1 MATRIAARDLFGHA
15 LRRRKPTSDAEARRQ
30 IAIVNYVRWT
40 APDILIWHVANG
52 GRRDKEEAAKLKRMG
67 VLAGVLDLTLAL
79 PEGRTAFWE
88 TKPPGEELSDEQ
100 LQIIEQ
106 LSAMG
111 HRCAVVWSIDDARR
125 ELQRLGIKTREVL
138 QTAG

>member
-1 MATRIAARDLFGHA
+1 MATRIAARDLFGHPA
-15 LRRRKPTSDAEARRQ
+15 RRRRSASDAEARRQ
-30 IAIVNYVRWT
+30 IAIVDYVRWT
-40 APDILIWHVANG
+40 APGILIWHVPNG

-67 VLAGVLDLTLAL
+67 VLAGALDLTVAL
-79 PEGRTAFWE
+79 PEGRVAFWE

-100 LQIIEQ
+100 LQVIER

-125 ELQRLGIKTREVL
+125 ELQRLDVRTREAL